1 MSVIVISI
9 LGVLAAVLFLDGI
22 WCIVSARHYEHR
34 QKFFRM
40 TAKAPANLD
49 AQKYHLVSRVIAGL
63 GSMGAGCVVLYWIW
77 EFIGTSLL

>member
-1 MSVIVISI
+1 MSVIAISI
-9 LGVLAAVLFLDGI
+9 LGVLAAALFLDGI
-22 WCIVSARHYEHR
+22 GSIVSTRHYERR

-40 TAKAPANLD
+40 IVKAPANLD

-77 EFIGTSLL
+77 EYIGTLS